1 MGYTIGLVP
10 VIEGSVP
17 PMKAMYLGFA
27 IAIAIAITAGVILNA
42 MNSSTAESLTAS
54 SSVRL

>member
-1 MGYTIGLVP
+1 
-10 VIEGSVP
+10 
-17 PMKAMYLGFA
+17 MKAMYLGFA